1 MSNNDKNKKCGVLFM
16 FKTLISCVL
25 LLISA
30 SAFANENNAMPSEQ
44 AYVLPDSFSI
54 NIGGLYAN
62 SDSYMVVTNPRTGGT
77 FPLDFEDDLNL
88 KEKQFLPFIELTYA
102 FNQRHN
108 LYLDWKS
115 LHRTAQSPQIAKDF
129 QFTLPD
135 SDTTYDIEAGISLKS
150 TLDIDILRLGYGYDL
165 WQGENYT
172 VGASVG
178 LHTMFIKTAF
188 EGEIGIC
195 VPNTQLEQYCGE
207 KITSQRVVDN
217 SLTAPLPNF
226 GVYGNYEF
234 ISGWIFKAYAQYFSL
249 KYNDV
254 AGSLVDIR
262 AVVEAEL
269 NADWSLIAGFN
280 YYEVDVDY
288 DQTLTALNQDFYIAD
303 YNINYSFT
311 GPMIS
316 VLYTF

>member
-1 MSNNDKNKKCGVLFM
+1 M
-16 FKTLISCVL
+16 FKTLMSCAVL
-25 LLISA
+25 FIA
-30 SAFANENNAMPSEQ
+30 NPVFADDNNVITPEQ
-44 AYVLPDSFSI
+44 VNVLPDSFTI

-77 FPLDFEDDLNL
+77 FPLDFENDLNL
-88 KEKQFLPFIELTYA
+88 KEKQFLPFIELAYT

-108 LYLDWKS
+108 IYLDYKS
-115 LHRTAQSPQIAKDF
+115 LHRTAQSPEIAKDF

-135 SDTTYDIEAGISLKS
+135 SDITYDVEAGISLKS
-150 TLDIDILRLGYGYDL
+150 TLDIDILRLGYGYDI

-172 VGASVG
+172 IGASVG

-207 KITSQRVVDN
+207 TITTPRVVDK

-226 GVYGNYEF
+226 GVYGDYEF
-234 ISGWIFKAYAQYFSL
+234 SPSWVFKAYAQYFSL
-249 KYNDV
+249 KYNDI
-254 AGSLVDIR
+254 AGSLVDVR

-269 NADWSLIAGFN
+269 NEDWSLIAGFN
-280 YYEVDVDY
+280 YYEIDVDY
-288 DQTLTALNQDFYIAD
+288 KQTLTALDQDFYIAD
-303 YNINYSFT
+303 YKINYSFT

-316 VLYTF
+316 VQYTF

>member
-1 MSNNDKNKKCGVLFM
+1 M
-16 FKTLISCVL
+16 FKTLMSCAL
-25 LLISA
+25 LFIA
-30 SAFANENNAMPSEQ
+30 TSAFADENNVTTSESV
-44 AYVLPDSFSI
+44 YVFPDSFSL

-88 KEKQFLPFIELTYA
+88 KEKQFLPFIELAYS

-108 LYLDWKS
+108 IYIDLKS
-115 LHRTAQSPQIAKDF
+115 LHRTAVSPQIAKDF

-135 SDTTYDIEAGISLKS
+135 SDITYDVEAGISLKS
-150 TLDIDILRLGYGYDL
+150 TLDIDILRLGYGYDI

-172 VGASVG
+172 IGASVG
-178 LHTMFIKTAF
+178 VHTMFVKTAF

-207 KITSQRVVDN
+207 KITSPRVVDK

-226 GVYGNYEF
+226 GVYGHYEF
-234 ISGWIFKAYAQYFSL
+234 ISGWVFKAYAQYFSL
-249 KYNDV
+249 EYND
-254 AGSLVDIR
+254 AEGSLVDVR

-269 NADWSLIAGFN
+269 NENWSLIAGFN
-280 YYEVDVDY
+280 YYEVDIDY
-288 DQTLTALNQDFYIAD
+288 EQTLTALDQEFYIAN
-303 YNINYSFT
+303 YNVNYSFT

-316 VLYTF
+316 VQYTF